1 MEFQTVALIGLGAI
15 GSYLAPA
22 LRDTLGENRFFVV
35 ASGARRARLE
45 RDGITINGETQRFRI
60 LDPACDRKPVDLVI
74 VIVKHLQL
82 PQAIEDLRP
91 FVGEHT
97 TIVSFMNGIS
107 SEETLGAAFGKEKLL
122 YGLARVSVVM
132 QNHKSSF
139 DPATGYFEFGEAIN
153 TAPYTPRVQA
163 MQQLFDRA
171 GLRYFVRE
179 DMLRAL
185 WLKFCCNVSENQ
197 TSALLGLTFE
207 AWKIND
213 HANAVREA
221 AFREAMWIAQKQGID
236 ITEADLAQQKINLQ
250 SVPGQNKTSMLQDL
264 EQGRPTEVEM
274 FAGTVCRMGR
284 ELGVATPVNEFLYH
298 ALYILEDQNTGLL
311 QHGCMAN

>member
-22 LRDTLGENRFFVV
+22 LRDAIGESNFFVI

-45 RDGITINGETQRFRI
+45 QDGVTINGTTQRFRI
-60 LDPACDRKPVDLVI
+60 LDPVYDQKPVDLVI

-82 PQAIEDLRP
+82 PQAIADLCP
-91 FVGEHT
+91 FVRDNT

-107 SEETLGAAFGKEKLL
+107 SEETLAEAFGREKIL

-132 QNHKSSF
+132 QEHKSNF
-139 DPATGYFEFGEAIN
+139 DPATGYFEFGEASN
-153 TAPYTPRVQA
+153 TVPYTPRVQA
-163 MQQLFDRA
+163 MQRLFDRA

-213 HANAVREA
+213 HANFIREA
-221 AFREAMWIAQKQGID
+221 AFREAMWLAQKQGID

-274 FAGTVCRMGR
+274 FAGTVCRMGKA
-284 ELGVATPVNEFLYH
+284 LGVATPVNAFLYH
-298 ALYILEDQNTGLL
+298 ALYILEDKNRGLL
-311 QHGCMAN
+311 

>member
-15 GSYLAPA
+15 GSYIAPA
-22 LRDTLGENRFFVV
+22 LRDALGFGRFGII
-35 ASGARRARLE
+35 ASGQRKARLE
-45 RDGITINGETQRFRI
+45 RDGIEINGRTERFRI
-60 LDPACDRKPVDLVI
+60 LDPTCDRETVDLAI

-122 YGLARVSVVM
+122 YGLARVSAIM
-132 QNHKSSF
+132 RDHKCSS
-139 DPATGYFEFGEAIN
+139 DPENGYFEFGEATN
-153 TAPYTPRVQA
+153 PAPYTPRVQA
-163 MQQLFDRA
+163 MQRLFDRA

-179 DMLRAL
+179 NMLRAL

-197 TSALLGLTFE
+197 TSALLGLTFDS
-207 AWKIND
+207 WPKND
-213 HANAVREA
+213 HANFVREM
-221 AFREAMWIAQKQGID
+221 AFREAMQIAQKLGID
-236 ITEADLAQQKINLQ
+236 ITEEDLQQQRIALASAPPK
-250 SVPGQNKTSMLQDL
+250 NKTSMLQDL
-264 EQGRPTEVEM
+264 EQGRPTEVDM
-274 FAGTVCRMGR
+274 FAGTVCRMGL

-298 ALYILEDQNTGLL
+298 ALRVLEDRNNGLL
-311 QHGCMAN
+311 